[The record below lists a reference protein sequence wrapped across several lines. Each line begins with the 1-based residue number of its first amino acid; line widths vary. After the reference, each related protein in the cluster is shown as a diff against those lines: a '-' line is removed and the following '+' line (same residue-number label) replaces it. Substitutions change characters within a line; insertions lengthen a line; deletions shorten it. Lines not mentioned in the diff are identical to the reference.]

1 MIISWFL
8 EGTLLYF
15 KQLKMPHAR
24 KHVAFYLFSYSLV
37 VKPWFAICVFASQLT
52 SQRLRIYILG

>member
-15 KQLKMPHAR
+15 KQLKMPHVLG
-24 KHVAFYLFSYSLV
+24 HVAFYLFSFSLV

-52 SQRLRIYILG
+52 SQWLRIYILR